1 MYNKEKKLR
10 IFSIIMCWMPFVSMI
25 ISDIL
30 NLNNNLKD
38 VIWLI
43 ILLINIVIIII
54 AINISK
60 NVKMSE
66 KIFAIIGLTVV
77 IGYTIYFVLK
87 NFVY

>member
-25 ISDIL
+25 ISDTL

-43 ILLINIVIIII
+43 ILLINIANIIIT
-54 AINISK
+54 INISK

-66 KIFAIIGLTVV
+66 KIFGIIGLTVV

-87 NFVY
+87 NFIY

>member
-25 ISDIL
+25 ISDTL

-66 KIFAIIGLTVV
+66 KIFGIIGLTVV

-87 NFVY
+87 NFIY